1 MSAGL
6 IVRRGGPHLTVQDLG
21 RPGHLDHGLSRGG
34 AADVLA
40 QYEGAA
46 LLGQRPGCAA
56 VEMAGHGGV
65 FEATE
70 DLTIALTGAPMDA
83 EMGGTALSWNA
94 SHVLPRG
101 AVLTIGRA
109 REGVFG
115 YLHVGGG
122 LETLVLL
129 GARSV
134 HLAAGLGRPLETGD
148 RISVGADDVR
158 GATGRQLDVPSRFAG
173 GIVRA
178 VAGLHFESFPEDARA
193 GFADAAFTRDARGN
207 RMGARFLP
215 EGEGFA
221 NASGLSVL
229 SEITLPGDI
238 QVTGDGA
245 PVVLLAECQTT
256 GGYPRI
262 GTVIPAD
269 LPRVAQTAPG
279 KVIRFAFVARQ
290 EALAAERDERARRA
304 ALASQTRRLVP
315 GPGGMPD
322 LLSQQLISGVTAG
335 DDLEGNGT

>member
-1 MSAGL
+1 MNAEL
-6 IVRRGGPHLTVQDLG
+6 IVRRGGPQLTVQDLG
-21 RPGHLDHGLSRGG
+21 RTGHLDHGLSRGG

-40 QYEGAA
+40 LHEGAA
-46 LLGQRPGCAA
+46 LLGQPPGSAV

-70 DLTIALTGAPMDA
+70 DLRIALTGAPMDA
-83 EMGGTALSWNA
+83 EMGGTALAWNA

-101 AVLTIGRA
+101 AVLAIGGA

-122 LETLVLL
+122 LETRALL

-148 RISVGADDVR
+148 RLSVGAEDAR
-158 GATGRQLDVPSRFAG
+158 GATGRQLDVPPRFAG
-173 GIVRA
+173 GIIRA

-193 GFADAAFTRDARGN
+193 RFADMAFTRDARGN

-229 SEITLPGDI
+229 SEITLPGDV

-262 GTVIPAD
+262 ATVIPAD

-279 KVIRFAFVARQ
+279 KAIRFAFVSRQ
-290 EALAAERDERARRA
+290 DALKAERAERASRA
-304 ALASQTRRLVP
+304 ALASQTRNLVS
-315 GPGGMPD
+315 GPGDVSD

-335 DDLEGNGT
+335 DDLEENGP